1 MAFSFVFYWKWLQY
15 MPPLADKMFRIWW
28 LLPFIPRPGGLL
40 HLALSPASCQ
50 DPYWAPAI
58 PGEAEAKG
66 YRETC
71 SQSGSSLWH
80 LKGQCMVAAV
90 CKARSRL
97 FFTAS
102 SREISSWSASSEW
115 WSQWNWRKPQKGK
128 VESLQLTPDKGDE
141 ISQSRQ
147 TSQNQGGLGSPP
159 HLRT

>member
-1 MAFSFVFYWKWLQY
+1 

-58 PGEAEAKG
+58 PGEAETKG

-80 LKGQCMVAAV
+80 LKGQCVVAAV
-90 CKARSRL
+90 CNACSRL
-97 FFTAS
+97 FHCLFTRDFILISLIRMMVSVELEKAS
-102 SREISSWSASSEW
+102 E
-115 WSQWNWRKPQKGK
+115 G
-128 VESLQLTPDKGDE
+128 ESGE
-141 ISQSRQ
+141 
-147 TSQNQGGLGSPP
+147 SPADP
-159 HLRT
+159 R